1 MASPQKA
8 EKLGDKAMVKGTMVE
23 AHLIWARER
32 LGDVASRI
40 GSQITADSAQL
51 VTQGVLASEWYP
63 FRCLVEFDRAV
74 AGACGGVHE
83 DTYREMGR
91 QSAVRNLGGVY
102 KGFVVDEPHRFFEQM
117 ALLHGRF
124 QNFGRARYERT
135 GERNG
140 EIAMEDYP
148 EYSPVYCA
156 SALGYYEGALQMMK
170 APGPIRVRETACQ
183 CTGEPACVFA
193 LAW

>member
-1 MASPQKA
+1 MAQKT

-23 AHLIWARER
+23 AHLIWAGER

-102 KGFVVDEPHRFFEQM
+102 KGFVAEEPHRFFEQM

-124 QNFGRARYERT
+124 QNFGHARYRRT
-135 GERNG
+135 GERSG
-140 EIAMEDYP
+140 EVAMEDYP

-156 SALGYYEGALQMMK
+156 SAVGYYEGALQMMK
-170 APGPIRVRETACQ
+170 VPGPIRVRETACQ
-183 CTGEPACVFA
+183 CAGEPACVFA